1 MSFTNQTEH
10 YGLPQ
15 WLGTDTPDWAS
26 DVNDAFTEID
36 TQMYLNAK
44 QEEGNTSLIGALGT
58 KVESLSGR
66 VSDALEHITED
77 NALLKEI
84 EAQHKINTQHIADLQ
99 EDLQEETAAREAADT
114 RLEGLIGATNNA
126 LEEVNQQVAGFQSGM
141 EAAEAKIAQNKTDI
155 TALELK
161 DGQHDTAITRAQET
175 ADTAQQK
182 ANENSGNI
190 TTLQNEVSE
199 NMEDIATLQESKTSI
214 LNSISKLK
222 DINFTGFS
230 SAMLVS
236 YSGQQ
241 FGFAVTALGDLEPGL
256 YVLGLDPV
264 NDNTTD
270 LAVPDIQFQ
279 PHNSALIFSA
289 VRVRGQYSVLLT
301 VITTIRQNEKLLDG
315 MLKDNGGFVDT
326 TNGRI
331 TALLKLTLK

>member
-36 TQMYLNAK
+36 TQMHLNAE
-44 QEEGNTSLIGALGT
+44 QEAGNTSLIGALGT
-58 KVESLSGR
+58 QVESLSGE

-99 EDLQEETAAREAADT
+99 EGLQEETGAREAGDT
-114 RLEGLIGATNNA
+114 RLEGLITATNNT

-175 ADTAQQK
+175 ADTANTTAGQN
-182 ANENSGNI
+182 ASNI
-190 TTLQNEVSE
+190 STLQTEVSE
-199 NMEDIATLQESKTSI
+199 NAGDIASLQADVTNLNKLRNLGYRGALHLVKYSATS
-214 LNSISKLK
+214 SG
-222 DINFTGFS
+222 FTV
-230 SAMLVS
+230 SAKKKII
-236 YSGQQ
+236 
-241 FGFAVTALGDLEPGL
+241 PGL
-256 YVLGLDPV
+256 YYATVTPR
-264 NDNTTD
+264 NDSTFIS
-270 LAVPDIQFQ
+270 DI
-279 PHNSALIFSA
+279 S
-289 VRVRGQYSVLLT
+289 
-301 VITTIRQNEKLLDG
+301 
-315 MLKDNGGFVDT
+315 FVDNPNVLIISAIKCGRDFNIT
-326 TNGRI
+326 VAVVNEISVDSIVFIGVPHANGTTVDPTNGSI
-331 TALLKLTLK
+331 KNFYTLELG

>member
-36 TQMYLNAK
+36 TQMHLNAE
-44 QEEGNTSLIGALGT
+44 QEAGNTSLISALGT
-58 KVESLSGR
+58 QVESLSGE

-99 EDLQEETAAREAADT
+99 EDLQEETGAREAGDT
-114 RLEGLIGATNNA
+114 RLEGLITATNNT

-141 EAAEAKIAQNKTDI
+141 EAAEAKIAQNKADI

-182 ANENSGNI
+182 ANENAGSI
-190 TTLQNEVSE
+190 TTLQNEVTE
-199 NMEDIATLQESKTSI
+199 NVGDIAGLQVDFA
-214 LNSISKLK
+214 N
-222 DINFTGFS
+222 INKFRYLRLTG
-230 SAMLVS
+230 SANAHLVR
-236 YSGQQ
+236 YSGNA
-241 FGFAVTALGDLEPGL
+241 FSFEVKALGGIEAGI
-256 YVLGLDPV
+256 YYISVDPV
-264 NDNTTD
+264 NDNTSD
-270 LAVPDIQFQ
+270 LVVPDISFA
-279 PHNSALIFSA
+279 PNAKSLLISA
-289 VRVRGQYSVLLT
+289 VRANGQYAI
-301 VITTIRQNEKLLDG
+301 VIAVIQTINSNEAIFNAI
-315 MLKDNGGFVDT
+315 LKDNGSFVDT
-326 TNGRI
+326 TNGRL
-331 TALLKLTLK
+331 TAFLKLELSSV

>member
-36 TQMYLNAK
+36 TQMHLNAE
-44 QEEGNTSLIGALGT
+44 QEAGNTSLIGALGT
-58 KVESLSGR
+58 QVESLSGQ

-114 RLEGLIGATNNA
+114 RLEGLITATNNT

-155 TALELK
+155 EALELK

-182 ANENSGNI
+182 ANENAGNI
-190 TTLQNEVSE
+190 TTLQNEVTE
-199 NMEDIATLQESKTSI
+199 NMGDIAVLQADFA
-214 LNSISKLK
+214 N
-222 DINFTGFS
+222 INKFRYLRLTGFA
-230 SAMLVS
+230 SANLVR
-236 YSGQQ
+236 Y
-241 FGFAVTALGDLEPGL
+241 FGNAFNFEVKALGDIEAGI
-256 YVLGLDPV
+256 YYIIVDPV
-264 NDNTTD
+264 NDNTSD
-270 LAVPDIQFQ
+270 LVVPDISFA
-279 PHNSALIFSA
+279 PNNKSLLISA
-289 VRVRGQYSVLLT
+289 VRANGQYSI
-301 VITTIRQNEKLLDG
+301 VIAVIQTIKSNEKIFNAI
-315 MLKDNGGFVDT
+315 LKDNGSFVDS
-326 TNGRI
+326 TNGRLI
-331 TALLKLTLK
+331 SFLKLELSSV